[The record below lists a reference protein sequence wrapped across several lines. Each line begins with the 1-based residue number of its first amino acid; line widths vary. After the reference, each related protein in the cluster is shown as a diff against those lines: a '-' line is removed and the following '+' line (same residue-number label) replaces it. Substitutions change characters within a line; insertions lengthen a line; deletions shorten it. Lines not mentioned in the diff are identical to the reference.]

1 MVETRAARRR
11 PSPIDTTKSPPASPA
26 KAPFPVIKLPA
37 AFTVDAAELGADVLA
52 SKMAALDVVAV
63 VKTAAA
69 VRKAPRRMMS
79 VKKAPQTAKKKKP
92 KPKAAPPPPCLKT
105 VFKALPHACRSTD
118 SELRAIERRVATLDV
133 HAAVETKG
141 GWSGPPS
148 RSLLGLPPP
157 ALHIEPTPAAL
168 APAPAEDRPATPIDD
183 AAVAA
188 EAAADALAAAA
199 AATFDEDT
207 ICSSDASEEGKTAE
221 ERLAAR
227 DAARAANDF
236 VDAAADGEQVRPP
249 LHSPETFLHLR
260 ESHSKY
266 YRYY

>member
-1 MVETRAARRR
+1 M
-11 PSPIDTTKSPPASPA
+11 
-26 KAPFPVIKLPA
+26 
-37 AFTVDAAELGADVLA
+37 
-52 SKMAALDVVAV
+52 
-63 VKTAAA
+63 
-69 VRKAPRRMMS
+69 
-79 VKKAPQTAKKKKP
+79 
-92 KPKAAPPPPCLKT
+92 
-105 VFKALPHACRSTD
+105 
-118 SELRAIERRVATLDV
+118 
-133 HAAVETKG
+133 ETKG
-141 GWSGPPS
+141 GWEGPPS

-157 ALHIEPTPAAL
+157 ALHIEPAPAP
-168 APAPAEDRPATPIDD
+168 APAPAEDEPAPPDD

-227 DAARAANDF
+227 DEARAANDF